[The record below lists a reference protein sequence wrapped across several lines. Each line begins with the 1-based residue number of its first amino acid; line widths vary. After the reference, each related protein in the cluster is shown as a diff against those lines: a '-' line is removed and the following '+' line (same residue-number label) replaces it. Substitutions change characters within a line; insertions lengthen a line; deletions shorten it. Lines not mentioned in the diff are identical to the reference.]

1 MRLDDC
7 KFEGQLD
14 MREGGLKVASA
25 SLTATIRQRL
35 TENQPVTQWAVL
47 VLHDQHIGCL

>member
-25 SLTATIRQRL
+25 SLIRQRL